1 MIRLVA
7 DSSPTGFRLGFFEN
21 EKSLWQKHLL
31 KAKGEQATDLVQA
44 ALDELGLKSQDVTE
58 VLLTNGPGS
67 FTGIRTLIAF
77 VAGFCYGSGAVLKV
91 GSSLKLRGFLALKLL
106 GLTDEV
112 SVVMNAGAGGCY
124 VGSGSLANSEW
135 TERRFEMSELETLNS
150 PVVAFSKVTDK
161 LNAKVALE
169 LEVLEEDLLLGF
181 VELKDK
187 FEVCELNDLQVNY
200 IQAPNVTISKK

>member
-7 DSSPTGFRLGFFEN
+7 DSSPTGFRIGFFEN

-31 KAKGEQATDLVQA
+31 KAKGEQATDLVQS
-44 ALDELGLKSQDVTE
+44 ALGELGLKAQDVSE

-91 GSSLKLRGFLALKLL
+91 GSSLRMRGLLACEKLKVDG
-106 GLTDEV
+106 DI

-124 VGSGSLANSEW
+124 VGLGLLKEGDW
-135 TERRFEMSELETLNS
+135 HEKRFELTELNGLKW
-150 PVVAFSKVTDK
+150 PVVSF
-161 LNAKVALE
+161 AKVADKLDDKIALSLE
-169 LEVLEEDLLLGF
+169 TLEEDLLQGF
-181 VELKDK
+181 IELSEE
-187 FEVCELNDLQVNY
+187 FEVCELNDLKVNY